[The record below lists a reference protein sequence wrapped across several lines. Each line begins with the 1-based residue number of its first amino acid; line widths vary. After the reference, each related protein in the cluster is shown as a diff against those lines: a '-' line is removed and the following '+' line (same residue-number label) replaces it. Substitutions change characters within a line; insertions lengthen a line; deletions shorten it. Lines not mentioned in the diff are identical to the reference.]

1 MSDTELEAAVAEKVA
16 GWKTER
22 MSGYHAA
29 YCSVDPFS
37 VRGKVAYGSPHEA
50 QADYPRYLTDAKAV
64 IALLDQWQRVAAS
77 KHPEGRIYWQAG
89 SWRRRRSKL
98 KWVELC
104 GMIGGTILTEAD
116 TFCRAG
122 CLALL
127 DAHDCGKE
135 GV

>member
-1 MSDTELEAAVAEKVA
+1 MSDAELEAAVAEKVA

-50 QADYPRYLTDAKAV
+50 QADYPRYMTDANAV
-64 IALLDQWQRVAAS
+64 VALLE
-77 KHPEGRIYWQAG
+77 KHLWEC
-89 SWRRRRSKL
+89 
-98 KWVELC
+98 WVHENGDYSVRLSQTSPPTRTK
-104 GMIGGTILTEAD
+104 G
-116 TFCRAG
+116 FCRAA

-127 DAHDCGKE
+127 KAHGQDCGKE